1 MATVNLQILPSS
13 VITIKDGYI
22 TIDGAIDGT
31 IDITAEAL
39 ITVGGEEAVFNGGVI
54 TFGETV

>member
-1 MATVNLQILPSS
+1 MAIVNLQLLPSA

-31 IDITAEAL
+31 IDITSEVL
-39 ITVGGEEAVFNGGVI
+39 ITVGGEEAVFDGGVI